1 MSSGLQRTSEVGG
14 ALPYSVTSVTATGIV
29 VSAVPQKIFSIH
41 AHNLNAAIRY
51 LKVYD
56 KATAATEEDTP
67 KLRIPMPTG
76 SGPPLTFPKGVMF
89 LNGISIRAVT
99 ELADNG
105 TTGATA
111 SETIVNMSIFPK

>member
-1 MSSGLQRTSEVGG
+1 MAEGLQRTSEVGG

-29 VSAVPQKIFSIH
+29 VSSTPNKIFSIH

-56 KATAATEEDTP
+56 KATAADETDVP

-76 SGPPLTFPKGVMF
+76 SGPSLTFPKGVTF
-89 LNGISIRAVT
+89 FNGISMRAVT

-111 SETIVNMSIFPK
+111 SQTIVNMTIFAK

>member
-1 MSSGLQRTSEVGG
+1 MSSGLQRTTEVGG

-29 VSAVPQKIFSIH
+29 VSSTPNKIFSIH
-41 AHNLNAAIRY
+41 WHNLNAGVRY

-56 KATAATEEDTP
+56 KATAATEADTP
-67 KLRIPMPTG
+67 KFRFPMA
-76 SGPPLTFPKGVMF
+76 SGAGQPITFPKGAMF

-111 SETIVNMSIFPK
+111 SETIVNMTLFSK